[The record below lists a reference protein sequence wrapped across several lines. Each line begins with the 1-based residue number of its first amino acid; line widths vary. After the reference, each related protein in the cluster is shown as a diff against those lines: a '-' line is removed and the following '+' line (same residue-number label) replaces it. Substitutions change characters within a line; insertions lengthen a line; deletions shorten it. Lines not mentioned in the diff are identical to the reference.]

1 MIKVTNILS
10 EILNTYQIEA
20 IIISDKKTN
29 ISSIFDE
36 IRALNKVT
44 IVTNITPGDYKQTKP
59 NVEVHKVKIKF
70 VTREDPKEDIIQ
82 LKKDMLTSDLTSD
95 SKRLKI
101 QGLKSVKFKEETLK
115 RL

>member
-20 IIISDKKTN
+20 VIISDKKTN

-101 QGLKSVKFKEETLK
+101 
-115 RL
+115 